1 MRLSEALTGA
11 LLPRADLD
19 VLVQHGARIRIQ
31 IVGGDPQDYPDARKR
46 SMPGQGH
53 VTLEA
58 DDMASIVRPLSAGDG
73 ERAAN
78 TFIERFA
85 WRYGMTDIWVEDV
98 LDIAIDPVDD
108 AT

>member
-1 MRLSEALTGA
+1 
-11 LLPRADLD
+11 
-19 VLVQHGARIRIQ
+19 
-31 IVGGDPQDYPDARKR
+31 
-46 SMPGQGH
+46 
-53 VTLEA
+53 
-58 DDMASIVRPLSAGDG
+58 MASIVRPLSAGDG